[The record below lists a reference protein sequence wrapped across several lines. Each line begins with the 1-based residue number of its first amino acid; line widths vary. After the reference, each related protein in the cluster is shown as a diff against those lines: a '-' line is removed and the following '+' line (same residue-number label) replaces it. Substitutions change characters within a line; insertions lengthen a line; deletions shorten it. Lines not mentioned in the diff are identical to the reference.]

1 MKNFSIFYI
10 LITSLLS
17 INFIDAQTIK
27 DDEYKN
33 RYLKEDFNIP
43 GDYFPIV
50 TTSDNYFIIDDG
62 DYLMS
67 RNNNESEYAVIANS
81 SLINN
86 FILKT
91 SVRIG
96 PSKNKNASIG
106 LIIKAQQ
113 DGKGAIIFELNKKG
127 EYRLKK
133 LINNEYINISTS
145 ENNGWIRNNKIN
157 TEDLVNKIEIRSEDN
172 LYEILINN
180 FYINRF
186 EIQNFKEGYTG
197 IIISPA
203 TKARLDYFYLNKKG
217 EINNLELNT
226 HNQNYQEIKK
236 IDQDIEKK
244 YEKIQTENNT
254 QKQEIIKLKKQI
266 KNYNIEIENIRN
278 NEIEN
283 NKIKILE
290 KENSKLKNELQIF
303 ENKNIKQS
311 NKLKEQDSILHKLQI
326 ENQKL
331 QDDIS
336 NENQLTELFNKQL
349 SEVKKENKELKNKE
363 VKLRNTIE
371 EKKKRITKKENE
383 NKSLKQKILNE
394 SEITELLNKQLSEIK
409 KENENLNLNNSKLNN
424 TIKKQKQKID
434 TKENANQELQKN
446 IDLEKN
452 LSKSLNQQLQKIKDE
467 LTAKQDENL
476 KLKKKLKEINK
487 KEKKLIENLE
497 NKILISNI
505 KIDSLIK
512 INIEL
517 QQLFLIKDFESKN
530 IDKSKLIEKTDVTPI
545 EEKNQKKHVGYSVQ
559 IGVYINLQSKEKFSN
574 LDEVW
579 YEESEY
585 GSFIYLSGRYDSIND
600 ASEHKSKLV
609 QLGYTNAFIVSIME

>member
-1 MKNFSIFYI
+1 MKNISIFYI
-10 LITSLLS
+10 LIISILS

-27 DDEYKN
+27 DDAYKN
-33 RYLKEDFNIP
+33 LYLKEDFNMP

-50 TTSDNYFIIDDG
+50 TTNENYFIIDDG

-106 LIIKAQQ
+106 VIMKAQQ

-133 LINNEYINISTS
+133 LINNDYTNISNS
-145 ENNGWIRNNKIN
+145 ENNGWIKNNEIK
-157 TEDLVNKIEIRSEDN
+157 TEDLVNKIEIRCENN

-180 FYINRF
+180 FYVNSF

-217 EINNLELNT
+217 EKNNLELFK
-226 HNQNYQEIKK
+226 NQNHQKIKK
-236 IDQDIEKK
+236 IDQNIEKK
-244 YEKIQTENNT
+244 YKEIQTENNT
-254 QKQEIIKLKKQI
+254 QKQEIVKLKKQI
-266 KNYNIEIENIRN
+266 KNYNIEIENIRK

-283 NKIKILE
+283 NKIEIL
-290 KENSKLKNELQIF
+290 KQENSNLKNKLQIV
-303 ENKNIKQS
+303 ENKNIKQN
-311 NKLKEQDSILHKLQI
+311 NKLKEQDSILNKLQI

-331 QDDIS
+331 QDDIN

-349 SEVKKENKELKNKE
+349 SEIKKEKKELKNKE
-363 VKLRNTIE
+363 VKLRNTIQ
-371 EKKKRITKKENE
+371 EKKKIITEKENE
-383 NKSLKQKILNE
+383 NKSLKQKIINE
-394 SEITELLNKQLSEIK
+394 NEIAELLNKQLSKLK

-434 TKENANQELQKN
+434 IKENENQELQKN
-446 IDLEKN
+446 INLEKN
-452 LSKSLNQQLQKIKDE
+452 LSKSLNQKIKKIKNE
-467 LTAKQDENL
+467 LTAKQEQNL
-476 KLKKKLKEINK
+476 KLNKKLKEVNK
-487 KEKKLIENLE
+487 KEKELIENLE
-497 NKILISNI
+497 NKILISNT

-530 IDKSKLIEKTDVTPI
+530 IDKSKLIKKTAVTPI

-585 GSFIYLSGRYDSIND
+585 GSFIYLSGRYDSIKD

-609 QLGYTNAFIVSIME
+609 QLGYTNAFVVSIME

>member
-1 MKNFSIFYI
+1 MKNISIFYI
-10 LITSLLS
+10 LIISILS

-27 DDEYKN
+27 DDAYKN
-33 RYLKEDFNIP
+33 LYLKEDFNMP

-50 TTSDNYFIIDDG
+50 TTNENYFIIDDG

-106 LIIKAQQ
+106 VIMKAQQ

-133 LINNEYINISTS
+133 LINNDYTNISNS
-145 ENNGWIRNNKIN
+145 ENNGWIKNNEIK
-157 TEDLVNKIEIRSEDN
+157 TEDLVNKIEIRCENN

-180 FYINRF
+180 FYVNSF

-217 EINNLELNT
+217 EKNNLELFK
-226 HNQNYQEIKK
+226 NQNHKKNKK
-236 IDQDIEKK
+236 IDQNIEKK
-244 YEKIQTENNT
+244 YEEIQTENNT
-254 QKQEIIKLKKQI
+254 QKQEIVKLKKQI
-266 KNYNIEIENIRN
+266 KNYNIEIENIRK

-283 NKIKILE
+283 NKIEILE
-290 KENSKLKNELQIF
+290 QENSNLKNKLQIV
-303 ENKNIKQS
+303 ENKNIKQN
-311 NKLKEQDSILHKLQI
+311 NKLKEQDSILNKLQI

-331 QDDIS
+331 QDDLN

-349 SEVKKENKELKNKE
+349 SEIKKEKKELKNKE
-363 VKLRNTIE
+363 VKLRNTIQ
-371 EKKKRITKKENE
+371 EKKKIITEKENE
-383 NKSLKQKILNE
+383 NKSLKQKIINE
-394 SEITELLNKQLSEIK
+394 NEIAELLNKQLSKIK

-424 TIKKQKQKID
+424 TIKNQKQKID
-434 TKENANQELQKN
+434 IKENENQELQKN
-446 IDLEKN
+446 INLEKN
-452 LSKSLNQQLQKIKDE
+452 LSKSLNQKIKKIKNE
-467 LTAKQDENL
+467 LTAKQEQNL
-476 KLKKKLKEINK
+476 KLNKKLKEVNK
-487 KEKKLIENLE
+487 KEKELIENLE
-497 NKILISNI
+497 NKILISNT

-530 IDKSKLIEKTDVTPI
+530 IDKSKLIKKTAVTPI

-579 YEESEY
+579 HEESEY
-585 GSFIYLSGRYDSIND
+585 GSFIYLSGRYDSIKD

-609 QLGYTNAFIVSIME
+609 QLGYTNAFVVSIME

>member
-1 MKNFSIFYI
+1 MKNISIFYI
-10 LITSLLS
+10 LIISILS

-27 DDEYKN
+27 DDAYKN
-33 RYLKEDFNIP
+33 LYLKEDFNMP

-50 TTSDNYFIIDDG
+50 TTNENYFIIDDG

-106 LIIKAQQ
+106 VIMKAQQ

-133 LINNEYINISTS
+133 LINNDYTNISNS
-145 ENNGWIRNNKIN
+145 ENNGWIKNNEIK
-157 TEDLVNKIEIRSEDN
+157 TEDQVNKIEIRCENN

-180 FYINRF
+180 FYVNSF

-217 EINNLELNT
+217 EKNNLELFK
-226 HNQNYQEIKK
+226 NQNHKKNKK
-236 IDQDIEKK
+236 IDQNIEKK
-244 YEKIQTENNT
+244 YEEIQTENNT
-254 QKQEIIKLKKQI
+254 QKQEIVKLKKQI
-266 KNYNIEIENIRN
+266 KNYNIEIENIRK

-283 NKIKILE
+283 NKIEILE
-290 KENSKLKNELQIF
+290 QENSNLKNKLQIV
-303 ENKNIKQS
+303 ENKNIKQN
-311 NKLKEQDSILHKLQI
+311 NKLKEQDSILNKLQI

-331 QDDIS
+331 QDDIN

-349 SEVKKENKELKNKE
+349 SEIKKEKKELKNKE
-363 VKLRNTIE
+363 VKLRNTIQ
-371 EKKKRITKKENE
+371 EKKKIITEKENE
-383 NKSLKQKILNE
+383 NKSLKQKIINE
-394 SEITELLNKQLSEIK
+394 NEIAELLNKQLSKIK

-434 TKENANQELQKN
+434 IKENENQELQKN
-446 IDLEKN
+446 INLEKN
-452 LSKSLNQQLQKIKDE
+452 LSKSLNQKIKKIKNE
-467 LTAKQDENL
+467 LTAKQEQNL
-476 KLKKKLKEINK
+476 KLNKKLKEVNK
-487 KEKKLIENLE
+487 KEKELIENLE
-497 NKILISNI
+497 NKILISNT

-530 IDKSKLIEKTDVTPI
+530 IDKSKLIKKTAVTPI

-579 YEESEY
+579 HEESEY
-585 GSFIYLSGRYDSIND
+585 GSFIYLSGRYDSIKD

-609 QLGYTNAFIVSIME
+609 QLGYTNAFVVSIME

>member
-1 MKNFSIFYI
+1 MKNISLFYI
-10 LITSLLS
+10 LIISVLS

-27 DDEYKN
+27 DDAYKN
-33 RYLKEDFNIP
+33 RYLKEDFNMP

-50 TTSDNYFIIDDG
+50 TTNENYFIIDDG

-106 LIIKAQQ
+106 VIMKAQQ
-113 DGKGAIIFELNKKG
+113 DGKGAIVFELNKKG

-133 LINNEYINISTS
+133 LIKNEYINISNS
-145 ENNGWIRNNKIN
+145 ENNGWIKNNEIK
-157 TEDLVNKIEIRSEDN
+157 TEDLVNKIEIRCENN

-180 FYINRF
+180 FYINSF

-203 TKARLDYFYLNKKG
+203 TKVRLDYFYLNKKG
-217 EINNLELNT
+217 EKNNLELFK
-226 HNQNYQEIKK
+226 NQNHREIKK
-236 IDQDIEKK
+236 VDQDIEKK

-254 QKQEIIKLKKQI
+254 QKQEIVKLKKQI
-266 KNYNIEIENIRN
+266 KNYNIENIRK

-283 NKIKILE
+283 NKLEILE
-290 KENSKLKNELQIF
+290 QENSNLKNKLQIV
-303 ENKNIKQS
+303 ENKNIKQI

-331 QDDIS
+331 QDNIS

-349 SEVKKENKELKNKE
+349 SEIKKENKELKNKE
-363 VKLRNTIE
+363 VKLRNIIQ
-371 EKKKRITKKENE
+371 EKKNRITEKEKE
-383 NKSLKQKILNE
+383 NKSLKQKILDE
-394 SEITELLNKQLSEIK
+394 SEITELLNKQLSKIK

-434 TKENANQELQKN
+434 TKENENQELQKN

-452 LSKSLNQQLQKIKDE
+452 LSKSLNQQLQKIKNE

-476 KLKKKLKEINK
+476 KLNKKLKEVNK
-487 KEKKLIENLE
+487 KEKELIENLE
-497 NKILISNI
+497 NKILISNT

-545 EEKNQKKHVGYSVQ
+545 EEKNQNKHVGYSVQ

-585 GSFIYLSGRYDSIND
+585 GSFIYLSGRYDSIKD